1 MNRNLAAGL
10 LLLRLSTG
18 ILMLFHGIAKLKKGV
33 AGMGTMLQEKGIP
46 AFVAYGAYVGEIIA
60 PLLLIIGFRS
70 RIAALL
76 IAFTMVV
83 AVATV
88 HPADIGKLSDSGAWA
103 IELPALFFFNSVVLA
118 FTGAGPFAAS
128 RSSRWD

>member
-1 MNRNLAAGL
+1 MNRNFAAGL
-10 LLLRLSTG
+10 LLLRLATG
-18 ILMLFHGIAKLKKGV
+18 GLMLFHGVAKLQKGV
-33 AGMGTMLQEKGIP
+33 SGMGSMLQSKGIP
-46 AFVAYGAYVGEIIA
+46 AFVAYGVYVGEVLA

-83 AVATV
+83 AVATA
-88 HPADIGKLSDSGAWA
+88 HPEDIGKLSDSGAWA
-103 IELPALFFFNSVVLA
+103 IELPALFFFNSIALFCTGGGALA
-118 FTGAGPFAAS
+118 VS